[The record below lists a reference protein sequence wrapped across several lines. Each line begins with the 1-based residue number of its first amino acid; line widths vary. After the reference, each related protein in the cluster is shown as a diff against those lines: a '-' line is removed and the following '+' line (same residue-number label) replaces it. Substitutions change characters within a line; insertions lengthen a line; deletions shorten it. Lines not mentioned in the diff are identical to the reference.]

1 MQIGLSR
8 AVRLPADDVTIRVI
22 VERDVKARLFPT
34 IHLKKPFRDPSMRF
48 LPPSFPVDPACYLG
62 YNVTNSFI

>member
-34 IHLKKPFRDPSMRF
+34 IHLKKTPSGI
-48 LPPSFPVDPACYLG
+48 LPCVSFPPL
-62 YNVTNSFI
+62 FP